1 MVVHIFLFILFF
13 SLLIWHN
20 KHNTF
25 FINSGL
31 TIKQIF
37 FLFVLKVTIGILYI
51 YIDQNFIYRGDLDTF
66 YTESIYETNLLL
78 SDPKEFFTS
87 FFISDI
93 GYSNFFYTDSFWNN
107 FRNVFL
113 YKLLAVFNLLR
124 TFSN

>member
-1 MVVHIFLFILFF
+1 MPLVIAVAFPP
-13 SLLIWHN
+13 S
-20 KHNTF
+20 
-25 FINSGL
+25 
-31 TIKQIF
+31 
-37 FLFVLKVTIGILYI
+37 IGILYI

-78 SDPKEFFTS
+78 SDPKKFFTS

-113 YKLLAVFNLLR
+113 YKLLAVFNLLSYKNIYINSLLYNYLI
-124 TFSN
+124 FYGHILLFKVFNYSFVFLL